1 MSGRLKRI
9 VLSTLTIGILTPQ
22 LIGCATTSQA
32 EPFQKLEKEDVIEV
46 IQTVTEEEKEF
57 LVETTS
63 EEIESENRMV
73 EEDTSTSVE
82 VDKVE
87 QIEENTENLKE
98 TTGIQIVE
106 ELNQKMWT
114 TVDCNGYDVDGTNGE
129 ATFFHAGYGLTAT
142 GLTSN
147 HWYRVETGGY
157 IGYIPVDY
165 LSADESYSLESI
177 TAKAEAEARA
187 EAERKAAEEAAR
199 LAAQTEAE
207 RKAEEEHLA
216 KERAEQQAK
225 ESEEQRLLREE
236 QERNAEAARKAEEER
251 LAAEQAAQQQES
263 QQEQQ
268 TTQTVENS
276 TTNTAAMG
284 WGAPSPEMLA
294 AMGGTV
300 NVSDDY
306 GTHGNEGEVFDMS
319 DTSEGNTAMKYDPNT
334 VWE

>member
-1 MSGRLKRI
+1 M

-22 LIGCATTSQA
+22 LIGCATTSQT
-32 EPFQKLEKEDVIEV
+32 EPFQKLEKENVIEA
-46 IQTVTEEEKEF
+46 IQTVTEEEKES

-73 EEDTSTSVE
+73 EEDTSTSVG
-82 VDKVE
+82 DKVE

-98 TTGIQIVE
+98 TTGVQIVE

-114 TVDCNGYDVDGTNGE
+114 TTDCNGYDVDGTNGE
-129 ATFFHAGYGLTAT
+129 STFFNAGYSLTAT

-147 HWYRVETGGY
+147 HWYRVETGSY

-165 LSADESYSLESI
+165 LSTDESYSLESI
-177 TAKAEAEARA
+177 TAKAEA

-207 RKAEEEHLA
+207 RKAEEERLA
-216 KERAEQQAK
+216 RERAEQQAK

-251 LAAEQAAQQQES
+251 LAAEQATQQQES

-276 TTNTAAMG
+276 TNASFSD
-284 WGAPSPEMLA
+284 WGGMNMFSR
-294 AMGGTV
+294 GGDSTTPTFE
-300 NVSDDY
+300 DY
-306 GTHGNEGEVFDMS
+306 GHTGEVGDMTDMS
-319 DTSEGNTAMKYDPNT
+319 DTGPGSGMKYDPNA

>member
-46 IQTVTEEEKEF
+46 IQTVTEEEKES
-57 LVETTS
+57 L
-63 EEIESENRMV
+63 V

-82 VDKVE
+82 GDKIE
-87 QIEENTENLKE
+87 QLEENTENLKE
-98 TTGIQIVE
+98 TTGVQIVE

-129 ATFFHAGYGLTAT
+129 ATFFNAGYGLTAT

-177 TAKAEAEARA
+177 TAKAEAEA
-187 EAERKAAEEAAR
+187 EQKAKEEAAR
-199 LAAQTEAE
+199 IAAQTEAE
-207 RKAEEEHLA
+207 RKAEEERLA

-276 TTNTAAMG
+276 TSTDT
-284 WGAPSPEMLA
+284 WGAPSDAMLE
-294 AMGGTV
+294 AMGGKV
-300 NVSDDY
+300 NIDNTDY
-306 GTHGNEGEVFDMS
+306 GHTGEVGDMS
-319 DTSEGNTAMKYDPNT
+319 DTSQDWGMRYDPNA